1 MAILTTKKEC
11 LKSQTKHGTKI
22 GAEFQ
27 IKKIELQIKR
37 QDAKINRF
45 CAEAMLFHPLRV
57 KKATND

>member
-1 MAILTTKKEC
+1 M
-11 LKSQTKHGTKI
+11 HGTKI